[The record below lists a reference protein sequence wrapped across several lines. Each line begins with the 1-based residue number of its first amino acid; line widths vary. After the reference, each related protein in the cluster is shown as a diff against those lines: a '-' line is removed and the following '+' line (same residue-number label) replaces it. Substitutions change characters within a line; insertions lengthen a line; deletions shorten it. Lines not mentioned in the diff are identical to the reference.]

1 MSIQIIVYSRD
12 KFSTNTPCNDN
23 NVSEF
28 INDYFICINAT
39 GNIHS
44 EPFFKKDHSN
54 VLNMY
59 FDDVVEDTVK
69 YFGPTDSE
77 FKCYA
82 KACTVSQAKQM
93 YEFIGSIADNSRLHI
108 YCTKGKSRSVAV
120 AKYVNEF
127 INGIPTTDNGH
138 NILVYELLKCLNLK

>member
-1 MSIQIIVYSRD
+1 MSIQVIVYSRNG
-12 KFSTNTPCNDN
+12 FAAETLCNDS
-23 NVSEF
+23 NVEDF
-28 INDYFICINAT
+28 VNDYFICINAT
-39 GNIHS
+39 ENIHS
-44 EPFFKKDHSN
+44 EPFFKKDHDN

-59 FDDVVEDTVK
+59 FDDVLEDTVK

-93 YEFIGSIADNSRLHI
+93 HNFIKHIPESSRLHI

-120 AKYVNEF
+120 AKYVNEVV
-127 INGIPTTDNGH
+127 NGILSTDDGH
-138 NILVYELLKCLNLK
+138 NILVYELLRCLNSK